1 MNQNSLEYDLVKN
14 VYQQKGYRFFEDGQY
29 NLNIF
34 GVRTE
39 NKVAD
44 LFDDF
49 IGVCYNDKENN
60 KVCKTFK
67 ATTDAGTYWLKNPE
81 NKKGTALLVPN
92 QYLSAYKLGMH
103 RGQYRAL
110 VQEKPVKVY
119 RDSNKNAI
127 LDFNDCTIEEGIFGI
142 NIHRSNPLTYS
153 KNVYKW
159 SAGCQVFQD
168 IVEYDLFIHLCKTAK
183 TKYGNSFTYT
193 LFTEND
199 FNKAITIT

>member
-1 MNQNSLEYDLVKN
+1 MKQQDLEYHLVKS
-14 VYQQKGYRFFEDGQY
+14 VYQNKEYDFFEDGQY

-39 NKVAD
+39 NKTAD
-44 LFDDF
+44 FFDDF
-49 IGVCYNDKENN
+49 IGVCYKNANDEKICQ
-60 KVCKTFK
+60 VFK

-92 QYLSAYKLGMH
+92 QYKSAYKLGMH

-110 VQEKPVKVY
+110 VQDKPVKVY
-119 RDSNKNAI
+119 RDNNKNTI
-127 LDFNDCTIEEGIFGI
+127 LDFNECTIEEGIFGI

-153 KNVYKW
+153 RNVYKW

-199 FNKAITIT
+199 FQEYFSII